1 VPTLVI
7 LALLAAAS
15 APDPAV
21 PLARA
26 QSADDDFA
34 SDFRKGTIGIALGP
48 LPPGQFIVSADLG
61 WLRSAVRG
69 QVGMG
74 RDFDFVFWVDAFLL
88 EAAFDAQN
96 GLHAGVRYTP
106 LTGGPFRLTLEA
118 TAGAVFI
125 AGRVATTNL
134 FALRTEATAGATWP
148 NLGTV
153 YGRLQI
159 RALTDAAAG
168 GAHWGRD
175 AELGAGVERN
185 VGRFT
190 VGFEGSRWTR
200 PDLEGIT
207 QWRIR
212 VGYLL

>member
-1 VPTLVI
+1 
-7 LALLAAAS
+7 
-15 APDPAV
+15 
-21 PLARA
+21 
-26 QSADDDFA
+26 
-34 SDFRKGTIGIALGP
+34 
-48 LPPGQFIVSADLG
+48 
-61 WLRSAVRG
+61 
-69 QVGMG
+69 
-74 RDFDFVFWVDAFLL
+74 
-88 EAAFDAQN
+88 
-96 GLHAGVRYTP
+96 VRYTP